1 MRRLVPLLAVIAVLV
16 LTFGAGLAPLAPPAT
31 ADLAIRYVAL
41 GDSFASVGTLT
52 KLRTDPIGCARS
64 IDNYPSGVAARLSV
78 EEFVDMTCG
87 AATTVHMTQSQ
98 TVPLGGVNRPQFSA
112 LTPETDLVTL
122 TIGGNDI
129 GFGEIVLT
137 CGKLSVSDPTGAPCQ
152 RQYGTTLPG
161 RIATAASTVDDVLDG
176 IRARAPRATIVVV
189 GYLRI
194 LPPATGCW
202 PMIPV
207 AAGDVPYLGDVQRR
221 LNTML
226 GERARAHDATFVN
239 PGETTGH
246 DVCQLPTVKW
256 VEGIIPTSL
265 SIPVHPNAAGQSH
278 VASLV
283 AAELS

>member
-1 MRRLVPLLAVIAVLV
+1 MRRLIPLLAVLAVLV
-16 LTFGAGLAPLAPPAT
+16 LTLGAGLAPLTPPAT

-52 KLRTDPIGCARS
+52 MVRTDPLGCARS

-78 EEFVDMTCG
+78 AEFVDMTCG
-87 AATTVHMTQSQ
+87 AATTVHMTRSQ

-112 LTPETDLVTL
+112 LTSGTDLVTI

-137 CGKLSVSDPTGAPCQ
+137 CGKLSLPNPNGAPC
-152 RQYGTTLPG
+152 RQHYTDSLPD
-161 RIATAASTVDDVLDG
+161 RIAAAASTVDDVLDG
-176 IRARAPRATIVVV
+176 IHERAPRAKIVVV

-202 PMIPV
+202 PLIPV
-207 AAGDVPYLGDVQRR
+207 AAGDVPYLNEVQRG

-226 GERARAHDATFVN
+226 GKRAAAHGATFVN
-239 PGETTGH
+239 PGEATGH

-283 AAELS
+283 AAEVD